1 MWTGCFSASGRA
13 LFLSCRLAGT
23 TSVSSLSES
32 SRPARW
38 PTCTRSTTLTSHK
51 NFRAGM
57 HGKDAAKPWM
67 AHLHRFRPSPIPHT
81 RVFRSAVLG
90 HRNRPVETMHSPY
103 THPRTT
109 KQPQSNNLNKTRKTK
124 KTVYI
129 PIVYTQPL
137 CSPYIPTL
145 ALSKS
150 GFGSKQSSLISA
162 YFCKH
167 PVVLLP
173 IF

>member
-1 MWTGCFSASGRA
+1 MPFSRYHSFFSFSSFGAVR
-13 LFLSCRLAGT
+13 LSLRT
-23 TSVSSLSES
+23 VSNGPDYVQNVAPLN
-32 SRPARW
+32 
-38 PTCTRSTTLTSHK
+38 TLTSHR

-90 HRNRPVETMHSPY
+90 HRNRPVETVHSPY

-162 YFCKH
+162 YFCKP

>member
-1 MWTGCFSASGRA
+1 MPFSRYHSFFSFSSFGAVRLSLRTFSTGPDYVQNVAP
-13 LFLSCRLAGT
+13 LN
-23 TSVSSLSES
+23 
-32 SRPARW
+32 
-38 PTCTRSTTLTSHK
+38 TLTSHR

-90 HRNRPVETMHSPY
+90 HRNRPVETVHSPY

-124 KTVYI
+124 KTDIYQSYI
-129 PIVYTQPL
+129 HSLYVLHISLRWHYPNQV
-137 CSPYIPTL
+137 
-145 ALSKS
+145 S
-150 GFGSKQSSLISA
+150 GQSN
-162 YFCKH
+162 H
-167 PVVLLP
+167 PA
-173 IF
+173 

>member
-1 MWTGCFSASGRA
+1 MVSTGPDYVQNVAP
-13 LFLSCRLAGT
+13 LN
-23 TSVSSLSES
+23 
-32 SRPARW
+32 
-38 PTCTRSTTLTSHK
+38 TLTSHR

-57 HGKDAAKPWM
+57 HGKDATKPWM

-90 HRNRPVETMHSPY
+90 HRNRTGRNHAQPIHSP
-103 THPRTT
+103 PNNQTT
-109 KQPQSNNLNKTRKTK
+109 PIKQLKQNTQNK